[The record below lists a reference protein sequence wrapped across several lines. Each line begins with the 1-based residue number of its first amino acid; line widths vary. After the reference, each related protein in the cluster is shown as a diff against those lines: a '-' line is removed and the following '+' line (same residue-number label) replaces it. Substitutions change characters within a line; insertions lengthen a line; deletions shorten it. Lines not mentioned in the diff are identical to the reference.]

1 MSKPRG
7 GGRRSAAPTP
17 SQIMRRYARVT
28 GDEPMVPLGAQNRR
42 DGFAVGGNY
51 MDELLVWQSWSLN
64 ELLDNVA
71 KTPVGRYDPARNTW
85 LFPSEYVKREEQAAM
100 LDLARQKSQPALQT
114 VSGVLMEVG
123 ASVVDMFHPYTQ
135 KVRRQLAAML
145 AELSVGAFLE
155 RPAAREALGR
165 PDSPVSR
172 IDNATQVYP
181 TIAGLFLPHVHVEQM
196 PTGDTIS
203 TPYSTFQETGAFL
216 LRLTDL
222 RVGNPGKLPQNTYRE
237 ARSIPLALRGEAGEW
252 RPNPTLLDEADWRRF
267 APVAAALE
275 EARAVN
281 PDFSVMHCAVAYGD
295 QYDLATL
302 VEHNI

>member
-28 GDEPMVPLGAQNRR
+28 GDEPMVPLGAPNRK

-51 MDELLVWQSWSLN
+51 MDEWLVWQSWGPSHH
-64 ELLDNVA
+64 LDNVV
-71 KTPVGRYDPARNTW
+71 KTPIGRYDPARDTW

-100 LDLARQKSQPALQT
+100 LEMVRQKGQPGLQAT
-114 VSGVLMEVG
+114 SGMLVDVG

-135 KVRRQLAAML
+135 KVRRQMAAML
-145 AELSVGAFLE
+145 AELSMDAFLD
-155 RPAAREALGR
+155 RSAVREALGR

-181 TIAGLFLPHVHVEQM
+181 TIAGLFSPQMHVEQV
-196 PTGDTIS
+196 PSGDTIS
-203 TPYSTFQETGAFL
+203 TPYSTFQETGAFM

-237 ARSIPLALRGEAGEW
+237 ARSIPLAFRSEAGEW
-252 RPNPTLLDEADWRRF
+252 RPNLTVLDDADWQRF
-267 APVAAALE
+267 APLATALE
-275 EARAVN
+275 EARVAN
-281 PDFSVMHCAVAYGD
+281 PDFSVMHCAVTYGNP
-295 QYDLATL
+295 YDLATYSEQ
-302 VEHNI
+302 VF